1 MFLMLSSRG
10 LERQELLIYRTDTT
24 EAEER
29 LTSISVPSHGS
40 YSLRIIV
47 SSRKVA
53 HTQSAVGFSVSDPV
67 L

>member
-1 MFLMLSSRG
+1 MFLMRSSRG
-10 LERQELLIYRTDTT
+10 LERQELLIYRNDTT

-29 LTSISVPSHGS
+29 LRSISELSHGS

-53 HTQSAVGFSVSDPV
+53 RTQSAVGFSVSDPV
-67 L
+67 M

>member
-1 MFLMLSSRG
+1 MLSSRG
-10 LERQELLIYRTDTT
+10 LERQELLIYRNDTT

-29 LTSISVPSHGS
+29 LMSISVLSHGS
-40 YSLRIIV
+40 YSLCIIV

-53 HTQSAVGFSVSDPV
+53 RARSAVGFSVSDPA